1 MLHSLYYV
9 VAIVISKMLVC
20 VIPTLRTQQP
30 KETKV
35 TYMHTQIQLDIYI
48 YLIFCFLFLFSF
60 YLANIVTDIYTN
72 IHTYIK
78 ILTTDPK
85 YHAQSSRLIKYFI
98 VNNIP
103 CFTIFPN

>member
-1 MLHSLYYV
+1 
-9 VAIVISKMLVC
+9 MLVC
-20 VIPTLRTQQP
+20 VTTTLRTQQP
-30 KETKV
+30 KETKVTKV
-35 TYMHTQIQLDIYI
+35 TYMHTQIQLDIY
-48 YLIFCFLFLFSF
+48 LFNFLFFVFYFVFLLF
-60 YLANIVTDIYTN
+60 YLANIVTDIYTD

-103 CFTIFPN
+103 CFTVFPN

>member
-1 MLHSLYYV
+1 MLHSLL
-9 VAIVISKMLVC
+9 AIVISKMSVC
-20 VIPTLRTQQP
+20 VTLTLRTLQP

-35 TYMHTQIQLDIYI
+35 TYMHTQFQLDIY
-48 YLIFCFLFLFSF
+48 LFNFLFFCFLFLFSF
-60 YLANIVTDIYTN
+60 YLANTVIDICTD

-78 ILTTDPK
+78 ILTTEPK

-103 CFTIFPN
+103 CFTVFPN

>member
-1 MLHSLYYV
+1 
-9 VAIVISKMLVC
+9 MLVC
-20 VIPTLRTQQP
+20 VTPTLRTQQP

-35 TYMHTQIQLDIYI
+35 TYMHTQIQLDIH
-48 YLIFCFLFLFSF
+48 LFNFLFFSIFCLL
-60 YLANIVTDIYTN
+60 LANIVTDIYTD

-103 CFTIFPN
+103 CFTVFPN

>member
-1 MLHSLYYV
+1 
-9 VAIVISKMLVC
+9 MLVC
-20 VIPTLRTQQP
+20 VTPTLRTQQP
-30 KETKV
+30 KETKI
-35 TYMHTQIQLDIYI
+35 TYMHTQIQLDIY
-48 YLIFCFLFLFSF
+48 LFNFLFFIFVFFL
-60 YLANIVTDIYTN
+60 VTDIYTD

-103 CFTIFPN
+103 CFTVSPN

>member
-9 VAIVISKMLVC
+9 VAIVISEMLVC
-20 VIPTLRTQQP
+20 VTPTLRTQQP
-30 KETKV
+30 KETKL
-35 TYMHTQIQLDIYI
+35 TYMHTHIQLDIYLFNF
-48 YLIFCFLFLFSF
+48 YVFYFRFLF
-60 YLANIVTDIYTN
+60 YLANIVTD

-103 CFTIFPN
+103 CFTVFPN

>member
-1 MLHSLYYV
+1 
-9 VAIVISKMLVC
+9 MLVC
-20 VIPTLRTQQP
+20 VTPTLRTQQP

-35 TYMHTQIQLDIYI
+35 TYMHTQIQI
-48 YLIFCFLFLFSF
+48 YLFNFLYFLFFYFVFLLF
-60 YLANIVTDIYTN
+60 YLANIVTDIYTD

-103 CFTIFPN
+103 CFTVFPN

>member
-9 VAIVISKMLVC
+9 LVISKMLVC
-20 VIPTLRTQQP
+20 VTPTLRTQQP

-35 TYMHTQIQLDIYI
+35 TYMHTQIQLDIY
-48 YLIFCFLFLFSF
+48 LFNFLFFAFYFVFLLF
-60 YLANIVTDIYTN
+60 YLANIVTDIYTD

-85 YHAQSSRLIKYFI
+85 YHE
-98 VNNIP
+98 
-103 CFTIFPN
+103 

>member
-1 MLHSLYYV
+1 
-9 VAIVISKMLVC
+9 MLVC
-20 VIPTLRTQQP
+20 VTPTLRTQQP

-35 TYMHTQIQLDIYI
+35 TYMHTQIQLDIYLFI
-48 YLIFCFLFLFSF
+48 FFVFCFCFFAF
-60 YLANIVTDIYTN
+60 LANIVTDIYTE

-103 CFTIFPN
+103 RFTVFPN